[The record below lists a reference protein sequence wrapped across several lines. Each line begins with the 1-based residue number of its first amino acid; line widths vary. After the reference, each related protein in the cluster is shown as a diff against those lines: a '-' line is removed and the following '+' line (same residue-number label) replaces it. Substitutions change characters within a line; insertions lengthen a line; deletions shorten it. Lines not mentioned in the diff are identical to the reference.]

1 MKLFERDPLMLR
13 ATRLAV
19 IAILVCGAAIAAADD
34 SSLGNNAALK
44 YWQAFAT
51 LPKFA
56 DEEQSKL
63 TSEYPSMRLDAH
75 ARELVANAEYSLRM
89 LHRGAALRPCSWGI
103 GYQDDGAET
112 RLPQLSAA
120 RVLSALAGLR
130 ARIEFAEGRPQAAV
144 DDLVAALALGRQV
157 SLDGSL
163 IAVLVGYA
171 VEDRTGA
178 TLAANLTLL
187 NADALRDLQGRLKA
201 LPPGGR
207 PATAMKDTEANF
219 MIWIAAKV
227 SGTKNINELL
237 DALINM
243 GVFGN
248 EGERLSKAR
257 AVLDACGGTKEGF
270 LKQLE
275 ALRGVDRLLAQK
287 LDLDFDQSEKA
298 LNEIIAQNAANPL
311 LPLIVPSVSNVRRA
325 QARSDIRRALLETAI
340 DMQLHGRDALKN
352 HTDPVTHTTFEFG
365 ETPGGFELR
374 STWKQTPPLTLEV
387 GNRSQ
392 VIPQAK

>member
-1 MKLFERDPLMLR
+1 MLR
-13 ATRLAV
+13 ATCLAL
-19 IAILVCGAAIAAADD
+19 IAVLVCGAAIAAADD

-63 TSEYPSMRLDAH
+63 MSESPSMPLDAH

-89 LHRGAALRPCSWGI
+89 LHRGAALRPCHWGI
-103 GYQDDGAET
+103 GYKDDGAET

-120 RVLSALAGLR
+120 RVLSGLAGLR
-130 ARIEFAEGRPQAAV
+130 ARIEFAEGRQQAGV
-144 DDLVAALALGRQV
+144 DDLVAALALGRQA

-171 VEDRTGA
+171 VEERAGA
-178 TLAANLTLL
+178 TLAANLTSL
-187 NADALRDLQGRLKA
+187 NADLLHVLQGRLHA

-248 EGERLSKAR
+248 ESDRLSKAR
-257 AVLDACGGTKEGF
+257 AVIDACGGTKEGF
-270 LKQLE
+270 LKHLE
-275 ALRGVDRLLAQK
+275 ALRDLDRLLAQK
-287 LDLDFDQSEKA
+287 LDLDFAQSEKA
-298 LNEIIAQNAANPL
+298 INEIVAQNAANPL
-311 LPLIVPSVSNVRRA
+311 LPLIVPSVTNVRRA
-325 QARSDIRRALLETAI
+325 QAKSDIRRALLETAI
-340 DMQLHGRDALKN
+340 DIQLHGRDALKN
-352 HTDPVTHTTFEFG
+352 HTDPVTHMTFEIADF
-365 ETPGGFELR
+365 TGGFELR
-374 STWKQTPPLTLEV
+374 SSWKQTPALNLTV
-387 GNRSQ
+387 GQRG
-392 VIPQAK
+392 K